1 MEDKIRILDSEI
13 IYHSFINGACKI
25 INSRKD
31 LNKINVF
38 PVQDG
43 DTGNNLSSMMRTI
56 IDESEKK
63 QSVKE
68 TMESFSEAALKG
80 ARGNSGIIF
89 AEYLYGLST
98 EIVDSSVVSIN
109 HYAKASLKAVDYAY
123 RSIENPVEGTIITVM
138 KEWGRA
144 LCEELEGTEGIL
156 TPMHQALERLN
167 EALARTQ
174 YQLSELRKA
183 KVVDAGA
190 KGFSL
195 FIHGVLEYFRT
206 GKTCREEYEDD
217 ISDIEV
223 FKDMREHDLGDLKY
237 RYCTECMI
245 EGKGL
250 DDREIKGLIKSL
262 GDSMIVAAGRNFARI
277 HIHTDNPAEVF
288 SRLYSMGKILQPKVD
303 DMAKQRDVVLNRK
316 YDIALVTDSIADL
329 PAEFIEDEQIQI
341 VNLNL
346 LYDENSFIDRL
357 TITPAMLLEYSREDS
372 VLPTTSLPDV
382 KQIENLFYYLQ
393 SYYSSV
399 IVISVSGELSGTYG
413 NFTKVAKRFSEKG
426 FKISVVD
433 SRQNSGAQ
441 GLLAVRAAGLVKDGF
456 SHDDIIKDIENS
468 IPLSKILVCVNTLD
482 NMIKSGRLSTRAGK
496 IGRIMGL
503 KPIVTLDD
511 RGRGDLETIALS
523 SRGSIRKL
531 RKHIRKVLSEYDIE
545 SYNIVHINNIEGAK
559 EFEKIFTEIIGR
571 KPDYI
576 EETSSV
582 VAVGAG
588 EGAVALSYIK
598 KKRE

>member
-372 VLPTTSLPDV
+372 VLPQHPCL
-382 KQIENLFYYLQ
+382 
-393 SYYSSV
+393 
-399 IVISVSGELSGTYG
+399 
-413 NFTKVAKRFSEKG
+413 
-426 FKISVVD
+426 
-433 SRQNSGAQ
+433 
-441 GLLAVRAAGLVKDGF
+441 
-456 SHDDIIKDIENS
+456 
-468 IPLSKILVCVNTLD
+468 
-482 NMIKSGRLSTRAGK
+482 M
-496 IGRIMGL
+496 
-503 KPIVTLDD
+503 
-511 RGRGDLETIALS
+511 
-523 SRGSIRKL
+523 
-531 RKHIRKVLSEYDIE
+531 
-545 SYNIVHINNIEGAK
+545 
-559 EFEKIFTEIIGR
+559 
-571 KPDYI
+571 
-576 EETSSV
+576 
-582 VAVGAG
+582 
-588 EGAVALSYIK
+588 
-598 KKRE
+598 